1 MLPAVKALG
10 DYFCKSESLSAESM
24 FIESS
29 KLEDVKNVLCIN
41 FEHRQSKVFYK
52 NIFPKAFNKKDSIK
66 YLYRIYRHQ
75 RYDVTP
81 TSRIATPEKMRQRF
95 ELWFKSVPSEYLQDK
110 LLASIKEEFLGNIER
125 IFSDFEKEYSSI
137 AQDERKNTIV
147 TITVEEDNV
156 KYIGDFEIFKKIL
169 KNEACNGFYSKHN
182 VESKGE
188 GICFICKKK
197 KEVMGF
203 ASPFSVYTLD
213 KRGFAPNFLR
223 EEAWKR
229 LPICN
234 DCAITLSAGKD
245 FLNKYLYKS
254 LYGLKFYVIPNF
266 IFEFSD
272 EVMEEI
278 KSPKKA
284 YKTLLCRE
292 DDISEIMADRKEQ
305 VNLMFI
311 FTKPKQSD
319 YFDIMRCVEDVSP
332 SWIRRIFKVR
342 EQIIYPERGLPIFQ
356 EPFLKILF
364 GEKWVGDFDKNPDQ
378 DTSLGKLI
386 REFFP
391 NSKYD
396 GIYDK
401 YFVDILSDVLA
412 QRKIRSSILVN
423 AFSRTIRSSFIK
435 GNDQYTKVLSL
446 KSLMLILLIEK
457 LDILTEWSSQ
467 EMNATIEDE
476 QLSQFLKK
484 YGNAFSTPSKRAVFL
499 EGVLTKYLMDIQFAN
514 RGSTPFREKLYGLR
528 LDERRVKRLLPE
540 IIQKLREYKVA
551 YSRLEKAIAETF
563 IDAENSGW
571 KLTNDETSYFFTLGM
586 TLAPIFKITEEK
598 VDE

>member
-10 DYFCKSESLSAESM
+10 DYACQNESLGAESM

-29 KLEDVKNVLCIN
+29 KLANVKNVLCIN
-41 FEHRQSKVFYK
+41 FGHRQGKVSYK
-52 NIFPKAFNKKDSIK
+52 SIFLKKFNQKDSMN

-81 TSRIATPEKMRQRF
+81 TSRMATPERMRQRF
-95 ELWFKSVPSEYLQDK
+95 ELWFRSIPREYLHDQ
-110 LLASIKEEFLGNIER
+110 LLASIKEEFLGKIER
-125 IFSDFEKEYSSI
+125 IFSDFEKEYLSI
-137 AQDERKNTIV
+137 VQDDRKSTIV
-147 TITVEEDNV
+147 TITVEEDRV
-156 KYIGDFEIFKKIL
+156 KHIGDFEVFKRIL
-169 KNEACNGFYSKHN
+169 KNEGRKGFYSKHG
-182 VESKGE
+182 VEAKGE
-188 GICFICKKK
+188 GICSICKKK
-197 KEVMGF
+197 TEVMGF

-234 DCAITLSAGKD
+234 DCAIALSAGKD

-254 LYGLKFYVIPNF
+254 LYGLKFYLVPSF
-266 IFEFSD
+266 VFEFNN
-272 EVMEEI
+272 EVIDEI

-284 YKTLLCRE
+284 YKKLLCRE
-292 DDISEIMADRKEQ
+292 DTITEIMAERKEQ
-305 VNLMFI
+305 VNLMFV

-319 YFDIMRCVEDVSP
+319 YFDIMRCVEDVPP
-332 SWIRRIFKVR
+332 SWIKRILNTMG
-342 EQIIYPERGLPIFQ
+342 ELINPPESHLPIFK
-356 EPFLKILF
+356 ESLLKLIF
-364 GEKWVGDFDKNPDQ
+364 GEKLVGNFDENQ

-391 NSKYD
+391 SSKYD

-401 YFVDILSDVLA
+401 YFVDVLSDVLA
-412 QRKIRSSILVN
+412 QRKIRSNTLVN
-423 AFSRTIRSSFIK
+423 AFIRTIRSSFIK
-435 GNDQYTKVLSL
+435 GNDQYAKVLSL
-446 KSLMLILLIEK
+446 KSLMLVLLIDK
-457 LDILTEWSSQ
+457 LGIATDWSNQ
-467 EMNATIEDE
+467 EMKSTIEDE
-476 QLSQFLKK
+476 RLAQFFKE
-484 YGNAFSTPSKRAVFL
+484 YGNAFGTPSKRAVFL
-499 EGVLTKYLMDIQFAN
+499 EGVLTEYLMAIQFAN
-514 RGSTPFREKLYGLR
+514 RRSTPFREKLYGLR

-551 YSRLEKAIAETF
+551 YSPLEKAIAEMF
-563 IDAENSGW
+563 IEAENSGW

-586 TLAPIFKITEEK
+586 TLAPIFKVTEEK

>member
-10 DYFCKSESLSAESM
+10 DYAYKSESLSAESM
-24 FIESS
+24 LIESS
-29 KLEDVKNVLCIN
+29 KLADVQNVLCIN
-41 FEHRQSKVFYK
+41 FEHRQDKVFYK
-52 NIFPKAFNKKDSIK
+52 NIFPKAFNQKDSIN

-110 LLASIKEEFLGNIER
+110 LLASIKEEFLGKIER

-137 AQDERKNTIV
+137 AQDKRKNTIV
-147 TITVEEDNV
+147 TITVEEDHV
-156 KYIGDFEIFKKIL
+156 KYVGDFEIFKKIL

-188 GICFICKKK
+188 GICFVCKKK

-229 LPICN
+229 LPICV

-254 LYGLKFYVIPNF
+254 LYGLKFYLVPNF
-266 IFEFSD
+266 IFEFND
-272 EVMEEI
+272 EVMDAI

-284 YKTLLCRE
+284 YKKLLCRE
-292 DDISEIMADRKEQ
+292 DTISEIMAESKEQ

-319 YFDIMRCVEDVSP
+319 YFDIMRCVEDVPP
-332 SWIRRIFKVR
+332 SWIRKIFKVR
-342 EQIIYPERGLPIFQ
+342 EQIIYSERRLAIFQ

-364 GEKWVGDFDKNPDQ
+364 GEKWVGDFDKAQ
-378 DTSLGKLI
+378 DVSLGKLI
-386 REFFP
+386 RDFFP
-391 NSKYD
+391 NSKIE
-396 GIYDK
+396 GIHDK
-401 YFVDILSDVLA
+401 YFIDILSDILT
-412 QRKIRSSILVN
+412 QRKIRSRLLIN

-435 GNDQYTKVLSL
+435 GNDYSTKVLSL
-446 KSLMLILLIEK
+446 KSLMLILLIDK
-457 LDILTEWSSQ
+457 LGMLDEWGNQ
-467 EMNATIEDE
+467 EMNARIEDD
-476 QLSQFLKK
+476 LFSQFFKE
-484 YGNAFSTPSKRAVFL
+484 YENAFNTPSKRAAFL
-499 EGVLTKYLMDIQFAN
+499 GGVLAKYLLDVQFAN
-514 RGSTPFREKLYGLR
+514 RGSTPFREKLFGLR
-528 LDERRVKRLLPE
+528 LDERRVKNLFRE
-540 IIQKLREYKVA
+540 TIQKLREYKVA
-551 YSRLEKAIAETF
+551 YTSLEKGTAKMF

-586 TLAPIFKITEEK
+586 TLAPIFKVTEEK

>member
-10 DYFCKSESLSAESM
+10 DYACKSGSLSAESM

-29 KLEDVKNVLCIN
+29 KLDDVESVLCIN
-41 FEHRQSKVFYK
+41 FERRQDKVFYK
-52 NIFPKAFNKKDSIK
+52 NIFPKAFNQKDSIK

-110 LLASIKEEFLGNIER
+110 LLASIKEEFLGKIER

-137 AQDERKNTIV
+137 AQDKRKNTIV

-254 LYGLKFYVIPNF
+254 LYGLKFYLIPNF
-266 IFEFSD
+266 IFEFNN
-272 EVMEEI
+272 EVMDEI

-284 YKTLLCRE
+284 YKKLLCRE
-292 DDISEIMADRKEQ
+292 DTILEIMAGRKEQ

-311 FTKPKQSD
+311 FTKPKRSD
-319 YFDIMRCVEDVSP
+319 YFDIMRCVEDVPP
-332 SWIRRIFKVR
+332 SWIKKIFDTMS
-342 EQIIYPERGLPIFQ
+342 ELINPPESHLPVFQ
-356 EPFLKILF
+356 ESLLKLMF
-364 GEKWVGDFDKNPDQ
+364 GEKLVGNFDENQ

-391 NSKYD
+391 SSKYD

-457 LDILTEWSSQ
+457 LRILTEWSSQ

-476 QLSQFLKK
+476 RLSQFLKE

-514 RGSTPFREKLYGLR
+514 RRSTPFREKLYGLR

-551 YSRLEKAIAETF
+551 YSRLEKAIAEMF

-586 TLAPIFKITEEK
+586 TLAPIFKVTEEK

>member
-10 DYFCKSESLSAESM
+10 DYAYKSESLSAESM

-29 KLEDVKNVLCIN
+29 KLANVKNVLCIN
-41 FEHRQSKVFYK
+41 FGHRQGKVSYK
-52 NIFPKAFNKKDSIK
+52 SIFLKKFNQKDSMN

-81 TSRIATPEKMRQRF
+81 TSRMATPERMRQRF
-95 ELWFKSVPSEYLQDK
+95 ELWFRSIPREYLHDQ
-110 LLASIKEEFLGNIER
+110 LLASIKEEFLGKIER

-137 AQDERKNTIV
+137 VQDDRKSTIV
-147 TITVEEDNV
+147 TITVEEDRV
-156 KYIGDFEIFKKIL
+156 KHIGDFEVFKRIL
-169 KNEACNGFYSKHN
+169 KNEGRKGFYSKHG
-182 VESKGE
+182 VEAKGE
-188 GICFICKKK
+188 GICSICKKK
-197 KEVMGF
+197 TEVMGF

-234 DCAITLSAGKD
+234 DCAIALSAGKD

-254 LYGLKFYVIPNF
+254 LYGLKFYLVPSF
-266 IFEFSD
+266 VFEFNN
-272 EVMEEI
+272 EVIDEI

-284 YKTLLCRE
+284 YKKLLCRE
-292 DDISEIMADRKEQ
+292 DTITEIMAERKEQ
-305 VNLMFI
+305 VNLMFV

-319 YFDIMRCVEDVSP
+319 YFDIMRCVEDVPP
-332 SWIRRIFKVR
+332 SWIKRILNTMG
-342 EQIIYPERGLPIFQ
+342 ELINPPESHLPIFK
-356 EPFLKILF
+356 ESLLKLIF
-364 GEKWVGDFDKNPDQ
+364 GEKLVGNFDENQ

-391 NSKYD
+391 SSKYD

-401 YFVDILSDVLA
+401 YFVDVLSDVLA
-412 QRKIRSSILVN
+412 QRKIRSNTLVN
-423 AFSRTIRSSFIK
+423 AFIRTIRSSFIK
-435 GNDQYTKVLSL
+435 GNDQYAKVLSL
-446 KSLMLILLIEK
+446 KSLMLVLLIDK
-457 LDILTEWSSQ
+457 LGIATDWSNQ
-467 EMNATIEDE
+467 EMKSTIEDE
-476 QLSQFLKK
+476 RLAQFFKE
-484 YGNAFSTPSKRAVFL
+484 YGNAFGTPSKRAVFL
-499 EGVLTKYLMDIQFAN
+499 EGVLTKYLMAIQFAN
-514 RGSTPFREKLYGLR
+514 RRSTPFREKLYGLR

-551 YSRLEKAIAETF
+551 YSPLEKAIAEMF
-563 IDAENSGW
+563 IEAENSGW

-586 TLAPIFKITEEK
+586 TLAPIFKVTEEK